1 MKTIKRRLFHAACG
15 VGSLLLATAPVLA
28 QEEGAEELPT
38 EEAAEEVDHLSG
50 NLIMNIDSNFM
61 SYGQDVWQKG
71 TFRDALFH
79 PQFDL
84 KWDFG
89 NGANIFAGT
98 WWDVNNN
105 ADSSISDAIQ
115 EIDVWLGAGYTYEK
129 LSVSLTYQEWM
140 YADDSER
147 IVDLGIAYDTFLSPS
162 LVIHGRVDG
171 NGAQEEGVVFLLGI
185 AHSFELG
192 SWTLKFPLNVGF
204 VTEDYYQEDEGGFG
218 YASVGALASVPM
230 SFIPEGYGSWTF
242 NTGLTYFYTDDS
254 NIGNTHNN
262 ILTGTIGVALAF

>member
-1 MKTIKRRLFHAACG
+1 MNTIKRRLFHAGCG
-15 VGSLLLATAPVLA
+15 VFSTLLLASVPVLA
-28 QEEGAEELPT
+28 EETADVAA
-38 EEAAEEVDHLSG
+38 EEAAEPVDHLSG
-50 NLIMNIDSNFM
+50 NLLLNINTNFM

-71 TFRDALFH
+71 TFRDATFN

-89 NGANIFAGT
+89 NGFNVYAGT

-105 ADSSISDAIQ
+105 ADSNISDAIQ

-147 IVDLGIAYDTFLSPS
+147 IVDIGLAYDTILKPS

-171 NGAQEEGVVFLLGI
+171 NNAQEEGAVFVLGV
-185 AHSFELG
+185 AHAIELG
-192 SWTLKFPLNVGF
+192 SFTVNFPLNVGF

-218 YASVGALASVPM
+218 YASLGALASVPM

-242 NTGLTYFYTDDS
+242 NTGLTYYYTDDDV
-254 NIGNTHNN
+254 IGNDDTN
-262 ILTGTIGVALAF
+262 ILVGTVGVALAF